1 MLRSLFIGLSTNR
14 RFRSFSER
22 SALGQRVSRRFV
34 AGMTVEEAI
43 AVAARL
49 NQEGIEVSL
58 DSLGESVTEAAQAEA
73 SAAVYHRLLD
83 EIAERKLRANVSV

>member
-1 MLRSLFIGLSTNR
+1 MLRSLFIGLSTSR

-34 AGMTVEEAI
+34 AGMTVEDAI

-49 NQEGIEVSL
+49 NAEGIEISL
-58 DSLGESVTEAAQAEA
+58 DSLGESVTEGRSGRGQRRGLP
-73 SAAVYHRLLD
+73 SAARRD
-83 EIAERKLRANVSV
+83 